1 MARKKAERP
10 ADKPKGS
17 KEDRDLLVRVRKRY
31 PIMTEADKENRQKGL
46 ADLKF
51 VHIPGEQWDANQK
64 KERGKRPCFEFN
76 KLRVTIKRVVNDM
89 RANRPQGK
97 VRAVED
103 GDKDTADV
111 MEGLIRNIWNVSDA
125 DTVID
130 YAAEYQVGAGM
141 GAWRVSTK
149 YASDSVFDQDI
160 VIEPI
165 KNPFCLYA
173 DPAASDPI
181 KRDANDWILTEQ
193 ISQQSFKER
202 WPDAKPVDFEEDE
215 FDDNDDWTDNE
226 SETVRICEYWYKVPA
241 TKQLCLLS
249 DGSTID
255 KSENPQ
261 LPQGVTVVRERTVK
275 CHKVMSCIV
284 SGDAVLEQPTEWAGS
299 EFPFVVVYGEWL
311 CIEGKVYW
319 HGLTRFSKDAQRRY
333 NVVQTAISETVASAP
348 LSHYWATADQAK
360 GHTDMWNKGH
370 KEAQPFLLYNADAKA
385 PGPPARVGGP
395 DVPVALMQEAA
406 TASEDIKATS
416 GIFDPSLG
424 QQSNE
429 TSGRAIAARQRQG
442 EIATFNFS
450 DNMAKGIRRT
460 YEICVGLVPKIYDTE
475 RSVRVLGV
483 DLSEKYEK
491 INASVFDPSTGTS
504 KKIND
509 LSRGKYDV
517 TVTVGPSFATQ
528 RQEAA
533 ETYTQLA
540 QSFPP
545 LMQFAGDLVFK
556 SMDVPYAEQIAE
568 RLKMMLPPPIQQQ
581 IAEGKPV
588 PPEVQAVMQQAEAA
602 MAQVQQ
608 HGQLV
613 QQAAQELEAEKA
625 QVDKGKAEIQTL
637 IANLKTEEARFE
649 ARIAKEV
656 ANLATKE
663 AGIAVKD
670 AQSQATEG
678 KAETEQERANLTG
691 EAQAAIQTIQDL
703 AQQFAQLAAQVM
715 QQIDAR
721 TAETAQAMQVQQAP
735 RRRQIRAKR
744 VNGELVAQIDEMDE
758 TGNVVASRPAR
769 VSRQNGE
776 LVGEA

>member
-1 MARKKAERP
+1 MASRKAAKP
-10 ADKPKGS
+10 VKPKGTP
-17 KEDRDLLVRVRKRY
+17 EDRDLLVRVRKRF
-31 PIMTEADKENRQKGL
+31 PVMTEADKENRNKGL
-46 ADLKF
+46 DDLRF
-51 VHIPGEQWDANQK
+51 VHVPGEQWDANQK

-111 MEGLIRNIWNVSDA
+111 LEGLIRNIWNVSDA

-149 YASDSVFDQDI
+149 YASDSVFEQDI

-181 KRDANDWILTEQ
+181 KRDAADWILTEK
-193 ISQQSFKER
+193 ISKTSFEER
-202 WPDAKPVDFEEDE
+202 WPNAKPVSFDDIE
-215 FDDNDDWTDNE
+215 FDDDDDWTDSE

-255 KSENPQ
+255 KETTPN
-261 LPQGVTVVRERTVK
+261 LPEGVSIVRERTVK
-275 CHKVMSCIV
+275 CHKIMSCIV

-299 EFPFVVVYGEWL
+299 EFPFVVVYGEWIV
-311 CIEGKVYW
+311 IEGKVYW

-348 LSHYWATADQAK
+348 LSHFWATADQAK
-360 GHTDMWNKGH
+360 GHVDKWATAH
-370 KEAQPFLLYNADAKA
+370 KEALPFLIYNADAKV
-385 PGPPARVGGP
+385 PGPPARMGGP
-395 DVPVALMQEAA
+395 DVPVALMQEAQ

-460 YEICVGLVPKIYDTE
+460 YEICVGLIPKIYDTE

-491 INASVFDPSTGTS
+491 INATIYDPATGQS
-504 KKIND
+504 RKVND

-517 TVTVGPSFATQ
+517 TVTVGPSFSTQ

-533 ETYTQLA
+533 ELYTQLGQA
-540 QSFPP
+540 NPT
-545 LMQFAGDLVFK
+545 LWGVAGDLIMK
-556 SMDVPYAEQIAE
+556 SMDLPYADQIAE
-568 RLKMMLPPPIQQQ
+568 RIKLILPPPIQQQ
-581 IAEGKPV
+581 MAEGKPL
-588 PPEVQAVMQQAEAA
+588 PPEVQMVMQQAEQA
-602 MAQVQQ
+602 MQQVQQ

-613 QQAAQELEAEKA
+613 QQAAQELEQEKA
-625 QVDKGKAEIQTL
+625 GIDKGKAEIQTL

-649 ARIAKEV
+649 AKV
-656 ANLATKE
+656 AQKMAQ
-663 AGIAVKD
+663 I
-670 AQSQATEG
+670 AQS
-678 KAETEQERANLTG
+678 
-691 EAQAAIQTIQDL
+691 EAQVAAKGAEGEQSADRES
-703 AQQFAQLAAQVM
+703 LAA
-715 QQIDAR
+715 
-721 TAETAQAMQVQQAP
+721 EVQQA
-735 RRRQIRAKR
+735 
-744 VNGELVAQIDEMDE
+744 VAQIREMAAQFMQQAAQTLAE
-758 TGNVVASRPAR
+758 MQSRSQPQVVVQPPAPQPR
-769 VSRQNGE
+769 LKHVIRQNGA
-776 LVGEA
+776 LVPVYEDQIQQAAPA